1 MGRSTRHLFGE
12 IERDRNKMN
21 AKDDVKFEASF
32 AKWTF
37 GGYAAVALGVL
48 IGLLGQYWRIQLG
61 QEWWVV
67 GNIISAITIFW
78 AILLF
83 LTTGFGVYAR
93 SRTSFV
99 VYKDRLE
106 LSSQIFRKGTQR
118 LEASQIE
125 SVDGAQSLLAGQRY
139 GTVTVRGS
147 GGTKLELETVT
158 KVDEVVE
165 EIRKV
170 AGAAPQKQDV
180 GSEHSKVNAQKIVS
194 PAGSAASE
202 IEKLYDLFER
212 GILTKQEFERAKR
225 SLLDGT

>member
-1 MGRSTRHLFGE
+1 
-12 IERDRNKMN
+12 MN
-21 AKDDVKFEASF
+21 AKDDVRFEASF

-37 GGYAAVALGVL
+37 GGYAAVAFGIL

-67 GNIISAITIFW
+67 GNVISAITILW

-93 SRTSFV
+93 GRTSFV

-125 SVDGAQSLLAGQRY
+125 SVDGAQSLLAGRRY
-139 GTVTVRGS
+139 GSVTVRGS

-158 KVDEVVE
+158 RVDEVVE

-170 AGAAPQKQDV
+170 AGAAPQKQDQERE
-180 GSEHSKVNAQKIVS
+180 SSRVNARQTDS
-194 PAGSAASE
+194 PAGSAAVE

-212 GILTKQEFERAKR
+212 GVLTKEEFERAKHN
-225 SLLDGT
+225 LLEGR